1 MAGEESKSYMYT
13 TLEQSE
19 VNLVEAEGGQFRV
32 NSSGEFRWNLEV
44 PVWSRRKGPERAGRE
59 SAATQLTQQISPQ
72 HEANLKPE
80 TSNSPQPQC
89 CTSNKAT
96 LFDGSLSTFGSRQ
109 GLSGTT
115 RSTVIAR

>member
-59 SAATQLTQQISPQ
+59 SGATQLTQQISPQ
-72 HEANLKPE
+72 YEANLKPAILLSLDVVLR
-80 TSNSPQPQC
+80 T
-89 CTSNKAT
+89 KRHY
-96 LFDGSLSTFGSRQ
+96 FDGSLSTFGRRQ
-109 GLSGTT
+109 GLTGTT
-115 RSTVIAR
+115 RSTVIGR